1 MFLVLTYDRAEEDD
15 SSLPNLDGSYA
26 SRNSVLP
33 PGILPHG
40 MPQVK
45 GDNECFHSCVNIID
59 FNTRLLDVK
68 PAMTSVEEAAFKQES
83 QPQVKPP
90 RELSEEEKQIILMTE
105 DFQRFFGQSSRIVER
120 ALSEHVDIFMDYTG
134 ASETDNNM

>member
-1 MFLVLTYDRAEEDD
+1 MSHGVYNARLGVRPVYYDPGSYIEEGADSANCVYIDFLSFDSLLISVLTYYRTEEDD

-45 GDNECFHSCVNIID
+45 GDLLQFYIYKILLY
-59 FNTRLLDVK
+59 FN
-68 PAMTSVEEAAFKQES
+68 
-83 QPQVKPP
+83 
-90 RELSEEEKQIILMTE
+90 
-105 DFQRFFGQSSRIVER
+105 
-120 ALSEHVDIFMDYTG
+120 
-134 ASETDNNM
+134 

>member
-1 MFLVLTYDRAEEDD
+1 MGLLSSHGSFVALTYSVFGTFMERTSQFSQLIDFLSFDSLLISVLTYDRTEEDD

-45 GDNECFHSCVNIID
+45 GDLLQFYIYKILLY
-59 FNTRLLDVK
+59 FN
-68 PAMTSVEEAAFKQES
+68 
-83 QPQVKPP
+83 
-90 RELSEEEKQIILMTE
+90 
-105 DFQRFFGQSSRIVER
+105 
-120 ALSEHVDIFMDYTG
+120 
-134 ASETDNNM
+134 